1 MSDNDNYVD
10 LWIRPEW
17 TYQAHS
23 ASGRRGIWTTEV
35 RLHLFGGDVGGTVS
49 SGSLNWSDFH
59 LDNVSGEYFDINPHP
74 WHFQQYW
81 MYKEA
86 ISNGDAYSNEI
97 QSYNGNQTLWHIP
110 AGTSFRAYGGGKY
123 PHQQDRYGNYPAFS
137 QRFRAYGIQG
147 QNNNYHIPPNKHHTI
162 GSPDYTGYGMG
173 SYTTATNVYLDG
185 PAFAADSE
193 LWFDEFQTCEDA
205 LKACIAA
212 NGRYPLNTSVTGT
225 FCSYNAGTNT
235 YSAGANAAL
244 SATGWY
250 TEFSQCSN
258 ALVSAMSEIDRLKAD
273 LFIAQQA
280 GSETNQPQATAAPE
294 IQIQTVNQ
302 PVPPPPERT
311 EDVADDPLGE
321 LPDFVELVFEPRAE
335 IPQIVQSDDISDL
348 GLLRR
353 TRFAQPTDDVA
364 AFSEFTYN
372 TTTFSPRET
381 VSPAFQSGDEPGVFE
396 GKEFESERRRRDA
409 TGQ

>member
-17 TYQAHS
+17 TYETHS
-23 ASGRRGIWTTEV
+23 AGAGWGRSIWTTEV
-35 RLHLFGGDVGGTVS
+35 KLHLFAGDVGGSVSS
-49 SGSLNWSDFH
+49 SGSDFS
-59 LDNVSGEYFDINPHP
+59 LDDVSGEYFVINPHP

-81 MYKEA
+81 MYREA
-86 ISNGDAYSNEI
+86 ISNGDAYSHEI
-97 QSYNGNQTLWHIP
+97 ESQNSNQSLWHIP
-110 AGTSFRAYGGGKY
+110 TGTYFRAYGGGKY
-123 PHQQDRYGNYPAFS
+123 EHTQDRYGNYPSYS
-137 QRFRAYGIQG
+137 QKFRAYGIQG
-147 QNNNYHIPPNKHHTI
+147 QNNFYHIPPNRHHTI

-185 PAFAADSE
+185 PSFSDDSE
-193 LWFDEFQTCEDA
+193 GWFEEFQVCENA

-212 NGRYPLNTSVTGT
+212 NGRYPLNPSVAAT
-225 FCSYNAGTNT
+225 FGSYNAGTNI
-235 YSAGANAAL
+235 YSAGGNAYL
-244 SATGWY
+244 SAAGWY
-250 TEFSQCSN
+250 AEFSQCAT
-258 ALVSAMSEIDRLKAD
+258 ALASAMSEIDRLKAD

-381 VSPAFQSGDEPGVFE
+381 VSPAFQGEDDGVFE
-396 GKEFESERRRRDA
+396 GAEFESERRRRDA

>member
-1 MSDNDNYVD
+1 MPSYDDHYVD
-10 LWIRPEW
+10 LWCVPTWKYRWYNGAMFVEGVQI
-17 TYQAHS
+17 
-23 ASGRRGIWTTEV
+23 
-35 RLHLFGGDVGGTVS
+35 HLYDGDVGGDYNTP
-49 SGSLNWSDFH
+49 
-59 LDNVSGEYFDINPHP
+59 SGEYFAIYPHP
-74 WHFQQYW
+74 WKVQQY
-81 MYKEA
+81 
-86 ISNGDAYSNEI
+86 EI
-97 QSYNGNQTLWHIP
+97 MAQAVDDGVIAAWQLEPVYNHQFLNDLPNDRYVQVK
-110 AGTSFRAYGGGKY
+110 GGGHY
-123 PHQQDRYGNYPAFS
+123 PHRANNNGEFPSPGTANYDG
-137 QRFRAYGIQG
+137 YHLWG
-147 QNNNYHIPPNKHHTI
+147 QNLHYDIPRERHHTI
-162 GSPDYTGYGMG
+162 GSEDYTGGQFG
-173 SYTTATNVYLDG
+173 SYATSTNVYLDG
-185 PAFAADSE
+185 VSASGTAE
-193 LWFDEFQTCEDA
+193 EWFTDFQICENA
-205 LKACIAA
+205 LKACIDA
-212 NGRYPLNTSVTGT
+212 NGRYPLNPSVTAT
-225 FCSYNAGTNT
+225 FGSYNAGTNT

-335 IPQIVQSDDISDL
+335 IPQIIQSDDISDF

-396 GKEFESERRRRDA
+396 GIEFESERRRRDA